1 MSRER
6 TKSFGG
12 RGRVASTLTVAAL
25 VALATS
31 ARAAS
36 IRSGHQGRHAH
47 AAQRAQ
53 TAQPAHTDRRSHAH
67 RRGHAAHT
75 MSGTDTAHL
84 HLVHQNEAQLYEV
97 GAATGAL
104 RGRMTAWLTIGS
116 MFKGK
121 CTIHTSH
128 GSITGRG
135 VAKPHGLGR
144 YQSFSGTFYV
154 RSGSGAYKHVHG
166 RMKLYGTFDRRT
178 FAVVVHTHGRLSY

>member
-1 MSRER
+1 MSRQR
-6 TKSFGG
+6 IRSFAG
-12 RGRVASTLTVAAL
+12 RGRVACILA
-25 VALATS
+25 VALAGV
-31 ARAAS
+31 ALAALTTVAVAAVT
-36 IRSGHQGRHAH
+36 RRGHEGRHADGH
-47 AAQRAQ
+47 AHA
-53 TAQPAHTDRRSHAH
+53 DRRGHAH
-67 RRGHAAHT
+67 SRGHAAHT
-75 MSGTDTAHL
+75 VSGTDTAHL

-104 RGRMTAWLTIGS
+104 RGRMTAQLEIGS

-144 YQSFSGTFYV
+144 YQSFGGSFYV
-154 RSGSGAYKHVHG
+154 NSGSGLYKHVHG